1 MNLMDDCVNIR
12 GELGVYL
19 LGAIQPADRGKVVR
33 HLASC
38 PRCRD
43 EMAGMAALPALLGRL
58 PAGIA
63 TQLTEDSRP
72 LASPEPSGTL
82 PDRLAR
88 RIARRRRTRRRL
100 TIATVGVLAGA
111 AGAGWAVAMTAP
123 APVRASLASAL
134 ETRQI
139 GGARVLTD
147 ARGFTAYWFV
157 PDSATTSKCTSL
169 CAQKWPPVTGP
180 VTAGPG
186 VPGTLGTITR
196 PDGTVQ
202 ATWDG
207 HPLYT
212 ASLDTGPGQ
221 ARGNNLDVSGGIWH
235 EAAISGSADPVPA
248 GTQGGYLLTRAT
260 RHQLFPLGWSAC
272 S

>member
-1 MNLMDDCVNIR
+1 MSLMNDCVHIR

-19 LGAIQPADRGKVVR
+19 LGAIAPADRATVVQ

-58 PAGIA
+58 PAG
-63 TQLTEDSRP
+63 QSGP
-72 LASPEPSGTL
+72 LASLEPPGTL
-82 PDRLAR
+82 PDRLAS
-88 RIARRRRTRRRL
+88 RIARRRRTSRRL
-100 TIATVGVLAGA
+100 TIATVVVLASAG
-111 AGAGWAVAMTAP
+111 GAGWAVAMTAP
-123 APVRASLASAL
+123 RPVCASFASAL
-134 ETRQI
+134 ETRHV
-139 GGARVLTD
+139 GDVRVLTD

-157 PDSATTSKCTSL
+157 PDTATTSKCTGR
-169 CAQKWPPVTGP
+169 CAQKWPPVPGP

-186 VPGTLGTITR
+186 VPGVLGTITR

-221 ARGNNLDVSGGIWH
+221 ARGNDLDVSGGSWH
-235 EAAISGSADPVPA
+235 EAAVAGLAD
-248 GTQGGYLLTRAT
+248 QGGPSPVGARK
-260 RHQLFPLGWSAC
+260 R
-272 S
+272 